1 MRRSEALPELL
12 APAGS
17 PEALFAAVAAG
28 ADAVYL
34 GLAGSATNARVNA
47 RNFSLDELAFATA
60 YAHGHGVK
68 VYLTLNTLSFENEL
82 SALISLARDAAE
94 RGVDAFIVADLGLAS
109 LLSREL
115 PDVPLHASTQA
126 FAHSTLTADA
136 LYSLGFERVVLA
148 RELSGKDIRSVTEK
162 SKAETEVFIHGAMC
176 VSHSG
181 QCLFSSLVGG
191 RSGNRGECAQPCR
204 LPYGNAKYPLSL
216 KDMCLAEHIP
226 DLIEAGV
233 ASLKIEGRMKSPD
246 YVYTVTKIYRRLLDE
261 RRAATAAEMEN
272 LKRAFSRSGFSDG
285 YYTGKIDEKM
295 QGVRTEADKEASR
308 ESAERTFSPD
318 PLPVHAEAHL
328 ALGEPSRLT
337 LSLTLKSGEIL
348 TATALGDVPS
358 KAQSAALTDTGV
370 SSRLSKMGGTPF
382 LLSALSLSLEDGLF
396 MPVGAQNAL
405 RREATEKLLSALVSH
420 KRKNKV
426 HPTVL
431 PAEGDAFSHL
441 KTATFFR
448 LAPYLEADVA
458 DEFDA
463 VFLPLEECMH
473 LKEHMPSGVLLPPVI
488 PDSEEDEV
496 EAMLYKARSRGA
508 RYALVSSLGAIAL
521 AKRQG
526 FIPVGDFRF
535 NCANRESAGI
545 LAALGAKH
553 LILSPE
559 LSPARA
565 SRIGGGYIV
574 YGRIPLM
581 LTERCFVK
589 ETVGCA
595 ACGKATLT
603 DRRGVSFP
611 VLRAHRHRA
620 LVFNSLPT
628 YVGDQPSVLRELSPL
643 GQHYVFS
650 TESAREIKNVLSA
663 FQSGS
668 SLGNVRRAYK

>member
-1 MRRSEALPELL
+1 MKRKDDLPELL

-34 GLAGSATNARVNA
+34 GLSGGATNARVNA
-47 RNFSLDELAFATA
+47 RNFSLDELALAAA
-60 YAHGHGVK
+60 YAHARGVK
-68 VYLTLNTLSFENEL
+68 VYLTLNTLSFESEL
-82 SALISLARDAAE
+82 PSLLSTARDAAE

-109 LLSREL
+109 LLSQEL

-148 RELSGKDIRSVTEK
+148 RELSAEDIRSVTEG
-162 SKAETEVFIHGAMC
+162 SLAETEVFIHGAMC

-204 LPYGNAKYPLSL
+204 LPYGNGKYPLSL
-216 KDMCLAEHIP
+216 KDMCLAAHIP
-226 DLIEAGV
+226 DLIASGV

-261 RRAATAAEMEN
+261 RRAATDAETES

-285 YYTGKIDEKM
+285 YYTKKIDGNM
-295 QGVRTEADKEASR
+295 QGIRTDADKEASR
-308 ESAERTFSPD
+308 ESAERIFSPD

-337 LSLTLKSGEIL
+337 LSLTLKSGETL
-348 TATALGDVPS
+348 TATALGDAPT
-358 KAQSAALTDTGV
+358 KAQSAALTSEGV
-370 SSRLSKMGGTPF
+370 SKQLSKMGGTPF
-382 LLSALSLSLEDGLF
+382 AVSSLSLSLEDGLF
-396 MPVGAQNAL
+396 MPVGAQNAC
-405 RREATEKLLSALVSH
+405 RREATERLLSALLAH
-420 KRKNKV
+420 KRKNTV
-426 HPTVL
+426 HPTVF
-431 PAEGDAFSHL
+431 PAEKNALSHL

-448 LAPYLEADVA
+448 LAPFLEADVKDA
-458 DEFDA
+458 FDA

-473 LKEHMPSGVLLPPVI
+473 LKEHMPNGVLLPPVI
-488 PDSEEDEV
+488 PDSEGDEV
-496 EAMLYKARSRGA
+496 EAMLYKAKSRGA

-521 AKRQG
+521 AKKHG
-526 FIPVGDFRF
+526 LIPVGDFRL
-535 NCANRESAGI
+535 NCASRESAKI
-545 LAALGAKH
+545 LYALGIEH

-589 ETVGCA
+589 ETVGCS
-595 ACGKATLT
+595 ACGRASLT

-611 VLRAHRHRA
+611 VLRTHRHRA

-628 YVGDQPSVLRELSPL
+628 YLGDQPSVLHELSPL
-643 GQHYVFS
+643 GQHYIFT
-650 TESAREIKNVLSA
+650 TESVKEIKNVLRA